1 MDFVRGS
8 IWYVESGYSTGS
20 EQRPGR
26 PAIIVSN
33 DVNNKHSSTV
43 EMVYLTTAPK
53 HDLPTHVTIRST
65 SRVSTAICEQI
76 TTVATERIGSYCG
89 TVTDAEMSS
98 IETAM
103 LISLGLAP
111 AAGADSMP
119 EARSEETPPIPDLD
133 TRLAEAEARCKILQ
147 ELYDS
152 LLTRLIKSN

>member
-1 MDFVRGS
+1 MDFIRGS

-33 DVNNKHSSTV
+33 DTNNKHSSTV

-76 TTVATERIGSYCG
+76 ATVATERIGSYCG

-98 IETAM
+98 IEMAM

-111 AAGADSMP
+111 VAGADPKP
-119 EARSEETPPIPDLD
+119 EAQSEETPPIPELD
-133 TRLAEAEARCKILQ
+133 TRLAESEARCKILQ

-152 LLTRLIKSN
+152 LLTWLIKSN

>member
-33 DVNNKHSSTV
+33 DANNKHSSTV
-43 EMVYLTTAPK
+43 EIVYLTTAPK

>member
-1 MDFVRGS
+1 MDIKRGD
-8 IWYVESGYSTGS
+8 IWYIESGYSTGS

-33 DVNNKHSSTV
+33 DANNKHSSTV

>member
-1 MDFVRGS
+1 MEFVRGS

-43 EMVYLTTAPK
+43 EMAYLTTAPK

-76 TTVATERIGSYCG
+76 TTVATERIGNYCG
-89 TVTDAEMSS
+89 AVTDAEMRN

-111 AAGADSMP
+111 AAGVDPQPNAQN
-119 EARSEETPPIPDLD
+119 EETPPIPDLD

-152 LLTRLIKSN
+152 LLTRLLKVS

>member
-33 DVNNKHSSTV
+33 DANNKHSSTV

-119 EARSEETPPIPDLD
+119 EARSEETPPLPDLD

>member
-33 DVNNKHSSTV
+33 DANNKHSSTV

-111 AAGADSMP
+111 EAGADSMP

>member
-8 IWYVESGYSTGS
+8 IWYVKSGYSTGS

-33 DVNNKHSSTV
+33 DANNKHSSTV
-43 EMVYLTTAPK
+43 EIVYLTTAPK

>member
-33 DVNNKHSSTV
+33 DTNNKHSNTV

-152 LLTRLIKSN
+152 LLTRLLKAS

>member
-33 DVNNKHSSTV
+33 DANNKHSSTV

>member
-1 MDFVRGS
+1 MDFIRGS

-33 DVNNKHSSTV
+33 DANNKHSSTV